1 MLWEFIKRK
10 DKLGSTSKG
19 QKWLVGNELERNS
32 FLSIYYLYLFVR
44 KYSINVLRS
53 IFIVHFS
60 LKLTQYFWVG
70 ELKYSINIY
79 NFKVVLG
86 HSWTTLSPQYSIF
99 IKNLAQSSQVGH
111 F

>member
-32 FLSIYYLYLFVR
+32 FLSIYYLYPFVR

-53 IFIVHFS
+53 TLHCPYFFETYAVFLGWGIEIFNKHLQF
-60 LKLTQYFWVG
+60 
-70 ELKYSINIY
+70 
-79 NFKVVLG
+79 
-86 HSWTTLSPQYSIF
+86 
-99 IKNLAQSSQVGH
+99 
-111 F
+111 